1 MLFCKN
7 SLILRL
13 CFTKQHTSYT
23 AALILGSVVSCRLK
37 CWMLFS
43 QLRSN
48 FIQTPQALR
57 YGATHLRSKLLGFSE
72 IIRAAARTASSTR
85 RNTRFFQNLV
95 FRRSRVPACAPA
107 TSSPISGWGKG
118 KGRGPSSTRNRGI
131 KRGISVVKKH
141 PKDQNRAISENRNR
155 CKSECSK
162 SNNPSFHQI
171 I

>member
-107 TSSPISGWGKG
+107 TSPSDFRGKQQE
-118 KGRGPSSTRNRGI
+118 GRGPKSSIEWLISSRNRGLE
-131 KRGISVVKKH
+131 KP
-141 PKDQNRAISENRNR
+141 PKDPFCPISENR
-155 CKSECSK
+155 
-162 SNNPSFHQI
+162 
-171 I
+171 